1 MGNALNSNLGNILN
15 ASAACGLGAYLIAVT
30 VQGNLLPNDQKADLV
45 DYVVSDAD
53 YIEFVVAMV
62 AIWALLQWGP
72 SKEFVGP
79 IVVVGVL
86 GVLLKAGA
94 SNQLLL
100 SALADFGKPQFL
112 QELLQSL
119 GVQ

>member
-1 MGNALNSNLGNILN
+1 MNFGLSYLLN
-15 ASAACGLGAYLIAVT
+15 ASAGCALGAYIIAVT
-30 VQGNLLPNDQKADLV
+30 VQGNLLPNSQKADLV

-62 AIWALLQWGP
+62 VIWALLQWGP
-72 SKEFVGP
+72 SKEVVGP

-86 GVLLKAGA
+86 GVILKAGA
-94 SNQLLL
+94 SNTTLLA
-100 SALADFGKPQFL
+100 ALADFGKPQFA
-112 QELLQSL
+112 QELLQAL

>member
-1 MGNALNSNLGNILN
+1 MNFGLNYLLN
-15 ASAACGLGAYLIAVT
+15 ASAACGVGAYLIAVT
-30 VQGNLLPNDQKADLV
+30 IQGNLLPNSSKADLV

-53 YIEFVVAMV
+53 YIEFVIAMV

-72 SKEFVGP
+72 TKEFVGP
-79 IVVVGVL
+79 IVAVGVL